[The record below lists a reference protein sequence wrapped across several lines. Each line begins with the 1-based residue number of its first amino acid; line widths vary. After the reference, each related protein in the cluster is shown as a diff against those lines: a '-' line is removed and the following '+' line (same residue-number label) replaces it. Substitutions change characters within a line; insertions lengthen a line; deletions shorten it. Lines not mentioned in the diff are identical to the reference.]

1 MLEAKSQLSRLV
13 QAAIEGQDVVIA
25 RNGEPMVRIV
35 PIATKSRLGG
45 WGKLKKLSA
54 GVDAAFTPAV
64 DVQVARMLKGRS

>member
-13 QAAIEGQDVVIA
+13 QAAIEGKDVVIA